1 MLITPEQL
9 NRIATHIN
17 SQRATVMA
25 GLLNE
30 LCQKYGITDTVP
42 YQMFLANVIQ
52 ESGEFAH
59 KEENMNYRPQ
69 TLMKVWPS
77 RFKTLAIANQYAG
90 NPEKLAN
97 LVYANRMGNGDSA
110 SGDGWQFKGGG
121 FIGLTGRTLYTQYAT
136 FIGKDVK
143 EASTLIRSDNRY
155 ALDSACWFFAILK
168 KLIPVAQT
176 GNFKAVVKGINGG
189 FIGLDVR
196 QMYYDKV
203 KNVLA

>member
-1 MLITPEQL
+1 MLITAEQL
-9 NRIATHIN
+9 NQVATNIN

-30 LCQKYGITDTVP
+30 LCLKYGITDTNP
-42 YQMFLANVIQ
+42 FQMFLANVIQ

-59 KEENMNYRPQ
+59 KEENMNYRAQ

-77 RFKTLAIANQYAG
+77 RFKTLATANLYAG
-90 NPEKLAN
+90 NPQKLAN
-97 LVYANRMGNGDSA
+97 LVYANRMGNGDVT
-110 SGDGWQFKGGG
+110 SGDGWLFKGGG
-121 FIGLTGRTLYTQYAT
+121 FIGLTGRTLYTAYAKY
-136 FIGKDVK
+136 IGMDIKA
-143 EASTLIRSDNRY
+143 ASDLIRSDDRY

-189 FIGLDVR
+189 YVGLDVR
-196 QMYYDKV
+196 QTYYDKT
-203 KNVLA
+203 KSVL

>member
-9 NRIATHIN
+9 NKIATHIN
-17 SQRATVMA
+17 SQRATVMT

-30 LCQKYGITDTVP
+30 LCQKYGITDINP
-42 YQMFLANVIQ
+42 FQMFLANVIQ
-52 ESGEFAH
+52 ECGEFAH

-77 RFKTLAIANQYAG
+77 RFKDLATANQYAG
-90 NPEKLAN
+90 NPQKLAN
-97 LVYANRMGNGDSA
+97 LVYANRMGNGGTA

-136 FIGKDVK
+136 FIGKDVT
-143 EASTLIRSDNRY
+143 EASNLIRSDNRF

-189 FIGLDVR
+189 YIGLDVR
-196 QMYYDKV
+196 QMYYERV
-203 KNVLA
+203 KNVFS